1 MTNLVL
7 ADHQPRRD
15 HDCLVEPADDRQP
28 LVRVR
33 WPLRPTTARRHSCR
47 PGTAQADGK

>member
-33 WPLRPTTARRHSCR
+33 CRYAPQQPPPLITRL
-47 PGTAQADGK
+47 

>member
-15 HDCLVEPADDRQP
+15 HDCLVEPPDDRQQ

-33 WPLRPTTARRHSCR
+33 WPLRPKNSPPPLITRL
-47 PGTAQADGK
+47 